1 MIPDNRSSIE
11 EVRTMRNKQKN
22 PGTRL
27 ADQGCAEAIILAGY
41 VSDEPGEKNVFFVPA
56 TFGGEVLSLV
66 DEFHVGFQWLTRP
79 SVDEPDRLV
88 RFGIRVATTVKGGA
102 MRGFLRRCPD
112 LGASIALYKPNSDER
127 WQLVSLTERSLP
139 SVLDVGDF
147 DPDRLDTLASILI
160 QQSPVLDVA
169 TGKQHLIKANV
180 NGEIRVVNRITFFS
194 RWWGKPLL

>member
-1 MIPDNRSSIE
+1 
-11 EVRTMRNKQKN
+11 MRNKRKN
-22 PGTRL
+22 PETRL

-41 VSDEPGEKNVFFVPA
+41 VSDDPGEKNVFFVPA
-56 TFGGEVLSLV
+56 TFSGEVLSLV
-66 DEFHVGFQWLTRP
+66 DELHVGLQWLTRP

-112 LGASIALYKPNSDER
+112 LGASIALYKSNSDEC
-127 WQLVSLTERSLP
+127 WQLVSLKERALP
-139 SVLDVGDF
+139 SLLDVGDF
-147 DPDRLDTLASILI
+147 APDRLDTLTSILI
-160 QQSPVLDVA
+160 QQSSVLDVNSG
-169 TGKQHLIKANV
+169 TQKLIKANA